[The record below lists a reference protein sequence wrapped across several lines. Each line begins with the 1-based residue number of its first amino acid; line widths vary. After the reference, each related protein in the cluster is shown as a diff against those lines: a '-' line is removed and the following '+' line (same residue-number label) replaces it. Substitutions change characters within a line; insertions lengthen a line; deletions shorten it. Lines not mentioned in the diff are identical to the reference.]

1 MYAISG
7 ATGQLGRLVIDAL
20 LKTIPAN
27 QVIAAVRDPAKAR
40 DLAER
45 GVIVRE
51 ADYNRPDQLSTALA
65 GVDKL
70 LLISSSEVTG
80 RLAQH
85 RAVVE
90 GAQRAGVSL
99 IAYTSMLHADTS
111 PARLAVEH
119 RQTEE
124 VIAASGLPAVILRNG
139 WYTENHLL
147 ALPAALE
154 HGAFVGAAKN
164 GRFSSAARQDYA
176 EAAAVV
182 LTTGDHAG
190 RTYEL
195 AADQAFKLTELA
207 AEVSRQSGKT
217 IAYND
222 LSQRAY
228 EGVLTSAGL
237 PADLA
242 AILADAD
249 VAASRGAMFDDGGA
263 LRRLIGRP
271 TTPMENLVGAA
282 LASTVHQ
289 PAIQA
294 KEPSPVIEVV
304 TLKLKSGV
312 TAAQFKSVDRE
323 IAAKY
328 ISVRSGFLSR
338 ESAPGSDNTWLAIIH
353 WRSAADADASMK
365 SFSAAPP
372 AEFLSMIEPDSV
384 AMTRY
389 GW

>member
-1 MYAISG
+1 MYAVTG

-20 LKTIPAN
+20 LKSIPAD
-27 QVIAAVRDPAKAR
+27 QIIAAVRDPAKAR
-40 DLAER
+40 DLVER

-51 ADYNRPDQLSTALA
+51 ADYNRPDTLTTALA

-70 LLISSSEVTG
+70 LLISSTEVTG
-80 RLAQH
+80 RLPQH
-85 RAVVE
+85 RAVIE
-90 GAQRAGVSL
+90 AAHRAGVSL

-147 ALPAALE
+147 TLPAALE
-154 HGAFVGAAKN
+154 HGAFVGAAKE

-176 EAAAVV
+176 EAAAMV
-182 LTTGDHAG
+182 LTTDNQAG

-195 AADQAFKLTELA
+195 AADRAFTLTELA

-222 LSQRAY
+222 LSQGAY
-228 EGVLTSAGL
+228 EGLLTSVGL

-242 AILADAD
+242 ALVADAD
-249 VAASRGAMFDDGGA
+249 VAASRGALFDDGGA
-263 LRRLIGRP
+263 MRRLIGRP
-271 TTPMENLVGAA
+271 TTPMERLVGEA
-282 LASTVHQ
+282 LGLTVRQ
-289 PAIQA
+289 PAMQA

-304 TLKLKSGV
+304 MLKLKSGV
-312 TAAQFKSVDRE
+312 TAAQFKVVDGE
-323 IAAKY
+323 IQAKY
-328 ISVRSGFLSR
+328 ISNRSGFLSR
-338 ESAPGSDNTWLAIIH
+338 ESAPGSDNSWLAIIH

-372 AEFLSMIEPDSV
+372 AEFISMIEPDSV
-384 AMTRY
+384 VMTRY